1 MLECKMPMMVDKKK
15 LIRFIAA
22 VLLGVVLVGTSYY
35 GGYKIGY
42 SKTKTIEIKGV
53 TDMEPGSEV
62 SADFGVFWQAW
73 SKIKENYLRNSELEE
88 KEMMYGAIQG
98 LAENIGDPYTTFF
111 SPLDAQKF
119 EEDINGEF
127 GGIGAELEERN
138 GQVFVVAPLKDTPA
152 ERAGL
157 KPRDIIIKAGDTEL
171 FGKSAQDAVKAIRGE
186 PGTKIKLVVTREGVE
201 GSIDIEITREVITVP
216 VVEWEWQDDRIA
228 YVRIGSFSQTAP
240 YAFYNAMREIAAE
253 DPKAMVLDLRFNPGG
268 YLEVAVNIAG
278 WFVDRGDIVVKER
291 YASGEDTVFR
301 SYGNALFKNLPV
313 AVLVNEG
320 TASASEI
327 LAGAL
332 RDNNGS
338 KLVGEQTFGKG
349 TVQTLEE
356 LKDGSMLK
364 ITVANWVTPNDFIIE
379 GDGLDPD
386 VKIELTEEDT
396 EDVQLKKAIEI
407 LK

>member
-15 LIRFIAA
+15 LIRFVAA
-22 VLLGVVLVGTSYY
+22 VLLGVVLVGASYY
-35 GGYKIGY
+35 GGYKTGY

-53 TDMEPGSEV
+53 TDIEPGSEV

-73 SKIKENYLRNSELEE
+73 SKIKENYLRNSELKEE
-88 KEMMYGAIQG
+88 DMMYGAIQG

-228 YVRIGSFSQTAP
+228 YVRIVSFSQTAP

-253 DPKAMVLDLRFNPGG
+253 GPKAMILDLRFNPGG

-313 AVLVNEG
+313 AVLVNGG

-386 VKIELTEEDT
+386 VEIELTEEDT
-396 EDVQLKKAIEI
+396 EDVQLKKAIEM

>member
-1 MLECKMPMMVDKKK
+1 MPDKKK
-15 LIRFIAA
+15 IIRVAAA
-22 VLLGVVLVGTSYY
+22 VFAGAAIMAASYY
-35 GGYKIGY
+35 GGFQSGY
-42 SKTKTIEIKGV
+42 SRTKVIEIKGV
-53 TDMEPGSEV
+53 TDIDPGGDV

-73 SKIKENYLRNSELEE
+73 SKIKENYLRTSDL
-88 KEMMYGAIQG
+88 KEQDMVYGAIQG

-111 SPLDAQKF
+111 TPDDAKKF

-138 GQVFVVAPLKDTPA
+138 GQIFVVAPLANTPA

-171 FGKSAQDAVKAIRGE
+171 FGKTIQDAVKVIRGE
-186 PGTKIKLVVTREGVE
+186 AGTKIKLVVTREGIE
-201 GSIDIEITREVITVP
+201 GSIDIEITREVITLP
-216 VVEWEWQDDRIA
+216 VIEWEEKEGDIA
-228 YVRIGSFSQTAP
+228 YVRIMNFSQTAP
-240 YAFYNAMREIAAE
+240 YAFYTAMREVATT
-253 DPKAMVLDLRFNPGG
+253 DPKAMIIDIRNNPGG

-301 SYGNALFKNLPV
+301 SYGNALFKDLPV
-313 AVLVNEG
+313 VILVNGG

-332 RDNNGS
+332 RDHNDS
-338 KLVGEQTFGKG
+338 ILLGEQTFGKG

-364 ITVANWVTPNDFIIE
+364 ITVANWVTPNDHIIE
-379 GDGLDPD
+379 GDGLTPD
-386 VKIELTEEDT
+386 VEIEITEEDT
-396 EDVQLKKAIEI
+396 EDVQLQQAIE
-407 LK
+407 LLR

>member
-1 MLECKMPMMVDKKK
+1 MPMMVDKKK
-15 LIRFIAA
+15 LIRFVAA
-22 VLLGVVLVGTSYY
+22 VLLGVVLVGASYY
-35 GGYKIGY
+35 GGYKTGY

-53 TDMEPGSEV
+53 TDIEPGSEV

-73 SKIKENYLRNSELEE
+73 SKIKENYLRNSELKEE
-88 KEMMYGAIQG
+88 DMMYGAIQG

-228 YVRIGSFSQTAP
+228 YVRIVSFSQTAP

-253 DPKAMVLDLRFNPGG
+253 GPKAMILDLRFNPGG

-313 AVLVNEG
+313 AVLVNGG

-386 VKIELTEEDT
+386 VEIELTEEDT
-396 EDVQLKKAIEI
+396 EDVQLKKAIE
-407 LK
+407 LLQ

>member
-15 LIRFIAA
+15 LIRFVAA
-22 VLLGVVLVGTSYY
+22 VLLGVVLVGASYY
-35 GGYKIGY
+35 GGYKTGY

-53 TDMEPGSEV
+53 TDIEPGSEV

-73 SKIKENYLRNSELEE
+73 SKIKENYLRNSELKEE
-88 KEMMYGAIQG
+88 DMMYGAIQG

-228 YVRIGSFSQTAP
+228 YVRIVSFSQTAP

-253 DPKAMVLDLRFNPGG
+253 GPKAMILDLRFNPGG

-313 AVLVNEG
+313 AVLVNGG

-386 VKIELTEEDT
+386 VEIELTEEDT
-396 EDVQLKKAIEI
+396 EDVQLKKAIE
-407 LK
+407 

>member
-15 LIRFIAA
+15 LIRFVAA
-22 VLLGVVLVGTSYY
+22 VLLGVVLVGASYY
-35 GGYKIGY
+35 GGYKTGY

-53 TDMEPGSEV
+53 TDIEPGSEV

-73 SKIKENYLRNSELEE
+73 SKIKENYLRNSELKEE
-88 KEMMYGAIQG
+88 DMMYGAIQG

-228 YVRIGSFSQTAP
+228 YVRIVSFSQTAP

-253 DPKAMVLDLRFNPGG
+253 GPKAMILDLRFNPGG

-313 AVLVNEG
+313 AVLVNGG

-386 VKIELTEEDT
+386 VEIELTEEDT
-396 EDVQLKKAIEI
+396 EDVQLKKAIE
-407 LK
+407 LLQ

>member
-15 LIRFIAA
+15 LIRFVAA
-22 VLLGVVLVGTSYY
+22 VLLGVVLVGASYY
-35 GGYKIGY
+35 GGYKTGY

-53 TDMEPGSEV
+53 TDIEPGSEV

-73 SKIKENYLRNSELEE
+73 SKIKENYLRNSELKEE
-88 KEMMYGAIQG
+88 DMMYGAIQG

-228 YVRIGSFSQTAP
+228 YVRIVSFSQTAP

-253 DPKAMVLDLRFNPGG
+253 GPKAMILDLRFNPGG

-313 AVLVNEG
+313 AVLVNGG

-332 RDNNGS
+332 
-338 KLVGEQTFGKG
+338 
-349 TVQTLEE
+349 
-356 LKDGSMLK
+356 
-364 ITVANWVTPNDFIIE
+364 
-379 GDGLDPD
+379 
-386 VKIELTEEDT
+386 
-396 EDVQLKKAIEI
+396 
-407 LK
+407 

>member
-1 MLECKMPMMVDKKK
+1 MPMMVDKKK
-15 LIRFIAA
+15 LIRFVAA
-22 VLLGVVLVGTSYY
+22 VLLGVVLVGASYY
-35 GGYKIGY
+35 GGYKTGY

-53 TDMEPGSEV
+53 TDIEPGSEV

-73 SKIKENYLRNSELEE
+73 SKIKENYLRNSELKEE
-88 KEMMYGAIQG
+88 DMMYGAIQG

-228 YVRIGSFSQTAP
+228 YVRIVSFSQTAP

-253 DPKAMVLDLRFNPGG
+253 GPKAMILDLRFNPGG

-313 AVLVNEG
+313 AVLVNGG

-386 VKIELTEEDT
+386 VEIELTEEDT
-396 EDVQLKKAIEI
+396 EDVQLKKAIEM